1 MSKRRKNKRTKK
13 VGLLTILKGSVVCI
27 LSCTVATLLYL
38 KITKTNVTSDML
50 NSILSIFVA
59 YVIIALLTTIV
70 YNVFAS
76 KTLQIQ
82 VNNLSV
88 SQVLDILLYLTLC
101 IILYVMGLL
110 IPLKIL
116 LLITGWTPLQ

>member
-1 MSKRRKNKRTKK
+1 MTKRRKKKCTKK

-38 KITKTNVTSDML
+38 KITKTHVTSDML

-59 YVIIALLTTIV
+59 YVIIALQTTIV

-82 VNNLSV
+82 VSNLTV
-88 SQVLDILLYLTLC
+88 PQVLDILLYLALC

-116 LLITGWTPLQ
+116 LLITG